1 MFGLVSY
8 NFPPV
13 GMVVKIAIL
22 NLQIG
27 GFWQRG
33 SEFGGPQLDRSE
45 INFIDGEEQ
54 WKTRW
59 WFQLFFIFTP
69 IWGRWS
75 ILTNIFQMGWN
86 HQLENVDE
94 SFR

>member
-54 WKTRW
+54 
-59 WFQLFFIFTP
+59 
-69 IWGRWS
+69 
-75 ILTNIFQMGWN
+75 
-86 HQLENVDE
+86 
-94 SFR
+94 